1 MEEGREA
8 LRNCA
13 LTDSG
18 ETPIVVPQSE
28 RSQEQQESVLL
39 CGCSAHASLH

>member
-1 MEEGREA
+1 MGEGRDV
-8 LRNCA
+8 LKNHA
-13 LTDSG
+13 LTGSG
-18 ETPIVVPQSE
+18 ETLIVPQSE